1 MQPTWKNWLII
12 LLLGTLALSALP
24 LGAQEVM
31 NVYSAGSSEF
41 SHGFRA
47 SQTVGDSL
55 QLYDYEILAESVL
68 IKLATVDPGGLCG
81 TQQTVHQIT
90 VEPDW
95 GNLSGNPLAFSCKAG
110 KLYSA
115 FHTANRVIVCFTDG
129 SGTSQ
134 HVFNTSGLNIEDY
147 MFGPTLYIVDE
158 ARAYLCA
165 TIGDYPQV
173 TQVVYILNLSN
184 NSLQPLH
191 QSQGWL
197 PHCVLSFADE
207 YFLFWTEGGPDLLVQ
222 NHNIIQTY
230 PQGWLPASEG
240 GGAGFT
246 QTRKLCGNYFQT
258 LAIGLIEDAP
268 TTAHLVWLEGNTL
281 HRQWLDGPSQYPFM
295 ADHYRDV
302 ITHSD
307 TSFSA
312 VNYWITPPPLFEL
325 RWSFCH
331 KTLVNGVFSDLLTFP
346 DLTGYPNAAFLR
358 KLDEDYTLA
367 INRPTYTQYG
377 FHLVDHPL
385 GVVRDYSF
393 DGMNVWA
400 SYCLNSSRNV
410 YLLGRAAYD
419 APWQVY
425 AFRLELG
432 LSAQDEEVPPAPVRI
447 AAFPNPFRSSCQI
460 EVRTG
465 VPLEVSLEVFNL
477 RGQKV
482 ARIFTGQVGRGEN
495 NFAWD
500 GKDENLQDVSSG
512 VYLLR
517 LTTSEGSYSRRI
529 MLVR

>member
-1 MQPTWKNWLII
+1 MNTAWKNWLVT
-12 LLLGTLALSALP
+12 LLGTLALAALP

-31 NVYSAGSSEF
+31 NVYFGGSSEF

-47 SQTVGDSL
+47 CQTVGDSL

-68 IKLATVDPGGLCG
+68 IKLATVGPGGLCG
-81 TQQTVHQIT
+81 PQQTVHQIT

-95 GNLSGNPLAFSCKAG
+95 GVLSGNPLAFSCKAG

-129 SGTSQ
+129 SGTNQ
-134 HVFNTSGLNIEDY
+134 HVFNTTGLNIEDH

-165 TIGDYPQV
+165 TSGVYPQV
-173 TQVVYILNLSN
+173 TQLVYILNLSN
-184 NSLQPLH
+184 NSLQLLH

-197 PHCVLSFADE
+197 PHCVLSFEDE
-207 YFLFWTEGGPDLLVQ
+207 FFLLWTDGGPDLLVQ

-246 QTRKLCGNYFQT
+246 QTTKLCGDYFQT
-258 LAIGLIEDAP
+258 LAIGPIEDAP
-268 TTAHLVWLEGNTL
+268 TSAYLVWLEGNTL
-281 HRQWLDGPSQYPFM
+281 HKQWFSGSSWPWPTP
-295 ADHYRDV
+295 HYREV
-302 ITHSD
+302 VTHSD
-307 TSFSA
+307 TGFSA
-312 VNYWITPPPLFEL
+312 VHNWFDD
-325 RWSFCH
+325 WSFCH

-367 INRPTYTQYG
+367 INRPTGTRYG

-393 DGMNVWA
+393 DGMNVGA
-400 SYCLNSSRNV
+400 SYCLNSDRSV
-410 YLLGRAAYD
+410 FLLGRAAYD
-419 APWQVY
+419 APWQIS

-432 LSAQDEEVPPAPVRI
+432 ASAPDEEVPPAPARI

-465 VPLEVSLEVFNL
+465 VPLEASLEVFNL

-482 ARIFTGQVGRGEN
+482 ARIFTGKLAIGGNR
-495 NFAWD
+495 FAWD
-500 GKDENLQDVSSG
+500 GKDENLRDVSSG

-517 LTTSEGSYSRRI
+517 LTTSEGYFSRRM
-529 MLVR
+529 MLLR